1 MAAMVWATGCRRGAR
16 QRRAG
21 AVTGAAV
28 GLVAAALAG
37 ALGSAATAEWRV
49 CNQSSFILQAAV
61 GHEESGELWSEGWL
75 RMRPGECTVA
85 IDGDLEPGTYF
96 LYARSSAAHRGGRR
110 EWSGSR
116 PLCVDEAES
125 SFFLSSSGTCEAVG
139 AATRLFS
146 PIDVQE
152 ASWRTRLMEPSTP
165 GRGYSVGRARTL
177 GLQRL
182 LADAGYYAANRI
194 DGVAG
199 RRTERAV
206 ARFLGDMGQRA
217 EPPYEELL
225 DLLEKT
231 AVERKD
237 DAGLTVCNRAN
248 APIWSAVATRVERS
262 WESRGWW
269 ELAPDQC
276 ATIIDKALDEPPY
289 YLYADKQDERGPRPL
304 KDGAETFCLAQ
315 TRFAILGRDECRQ
328 RGFDEGRFMSV
339 EPDGAGAAMIE
350 FETDDF
356 AEPVR
361 LDAP

>member
-1 MAAMVWATGCRRGAR
+1 MGGVAT
-16 QRRAG
+16 RAG
-21 AVTGAAV
+21 AARFASRG
-28 GLVAAALAG
+28 AALALGCLGVGISPG
-37 ALGSAATAEWRV
+37 AGAEWRV
-49 CNQSSFILQAAV
+49 CNQSSFILEAAV
-61 GHEESGELWSEGWL
+61 GHEESGELWSEGWM

-85 IDGDLEPGTYF
+85 IDGDLEPGTYY

-116 PLCVDEAES
+116 PLCVDEAEP
-125 SFFLSSSGTCEAVG
+125 SFFLSSSSACEAAG

-165 GRGYSVGRARTL
+165 GRGYSIGRARTQ

-182 LADAGYYAANRI
+182 LADAGYYASNRI

-206 ARFLGDMGQRA
+206 ASYLGDVGRRS

-231 AVERKD
+231 ALERKD

-248 APIWSAVATRVERS
+248 APIWSAIATRVERS

-289 YLYADKQDERGPRPL
+289 YIYADKQDDRGPRPL
-304 KDGAETFCLAQ
+304 KAGEETFCLAQ
-315 TRFAILGRDECRQ
+315 TRFAILGRNECRQ
-328 RGFDEGRFMSV
+328 RGFDEGRFVSV
-339 EPDGAGAAMIE
+339 EPDGTGAATLE
-350 FETDDF
+350 LTTEDF